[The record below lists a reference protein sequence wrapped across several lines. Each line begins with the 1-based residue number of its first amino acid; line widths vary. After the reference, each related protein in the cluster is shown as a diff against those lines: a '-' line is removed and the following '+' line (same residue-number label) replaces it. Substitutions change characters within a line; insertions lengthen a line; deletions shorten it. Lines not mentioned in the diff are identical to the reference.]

1 MLNDFF
7 VCDRAV
13 WTYCADSLWNPQRS
27 LRVLMVKLQTI
38 GSHPESQRD
47 HSPRRAVYAI
57 RGAGSAECRGGL
69 LYRMGIKK

>member
-1 MLNDFF
+1 MTFLYVIKRFGLTAPIR
-7 VCDRAV
+7 CGIRR
-13 WTYCADSLWNPQRS
+13 RS
-27 LRVLMVKLQTI
+27 LLVLMVKLQTV